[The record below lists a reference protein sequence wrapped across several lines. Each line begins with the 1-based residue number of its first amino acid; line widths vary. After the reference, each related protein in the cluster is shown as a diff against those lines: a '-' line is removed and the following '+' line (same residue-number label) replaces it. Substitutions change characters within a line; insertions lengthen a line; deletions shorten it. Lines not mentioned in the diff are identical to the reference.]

1 MYSYTCGRPRCS
13 HKMRPWRTRPAWVQ
27 VTETVFPHLSL
38 LPMNKALSADEWDP
52 YLPFGITH
60 VISNQKQM
68 SRQAVLSTNCVY
80 ECEHECVV
88 DCVELRWILLWTCGI
103 WLRLKTK
110 FMEISEH
117 ADVNHALWSVSCFTT
132 TVSKLFTNLCVAS
145 ACHHHFYSK
154 WHGLKHK
161 YRFTFGTFKYFTVCV
176 VSQWGSDKNRGWEI

>member
-117 ADVNHALWSVSCFTT
+117 ADVNHALWSVLCFTT

-176 VSQWGSDKNRGWEI
+176 GSQWGSDKNRGWEI